1 VRTTRPEQHS
11 PETARRPGRGEQGGV
26 AHSLTAS
33 GTDLVIDVFGGNPFV
48 EQFCESLFR
57 SLCPRRIVGGGGGR
71 SDQHGAGGRRPQTPT
86 PRANH
91 NTALGLLALGNNTTG
106 TFNIAIGANA
116 GIMGTTGPPTET
128 RRLAGS
134 CQPWPSSRFATT
146 CRSAACCVPG
156 WTPGPGRVT

>member
-57 SLCPRRIVGGGGGR
+57 SRCPRRIVGGG
-71 SDQHGAGGRRPQTPT
+71 RREIRP
-86 PRANH
+86 
-91 NTALGLLALGNNTTG
+91 NTALGAGALKRQHHGQTT
-106 TFNIAIGANA
+106 T
-116 GIMGTTGPPTET
+116 PPW
-128 RRLAGS
+128 G
-134 CQPWPSSRFATT
+134 F
-146 CRSAACCVPG
+146 
-156 WTPGPGRVT
+156 